1 MVTGGVAELLVGVTR
16 DPTGLM
22 MLTLGAGGV
31 MAELLADTASL
42 LLPATEADIGAALG
56 RLKLAKLLAGWRGAE
71 GADMDAVVRAVQAIA
86 AYAAAEPGLQELDVN
101 PLIATPERAVAV
113 DALIRK
119 AK

>member
-1 MVTGGVAELLVGVTR
+1 
-16 DPTGLM
+16 

-31 MAELLADTASL
+31 MTELLADTASI
-42 LLPATEADIGAALG
+42 LLPASDADIRAALG
-56 RLKLAKLLAGWRGAE
+56 RLKVAKLLAGWRGAR
-71 GADMDAVVRAVQAIA
+71 GADMDAVVRAIQAVA

-119 AK
+119 GKP